1 MDSFESQA
9 KVMGLLIG
17 NGEKCLYGFL
27 NTEIIGLDLCFF
39 RHSSGFVSHS

>member
-17 NGEKCLYGFL
+17 NGGKMPLWVFEHRNNRIRPVLF
-27 NTEIIGLDLCFF
+27 
-39 RHSSGFVSHS
+39 